1 MGYQVNNYKRFFSI
15 SATIVLILFF
25 DQLSKIFIINYF
37 QTNNSIIYLT
47 SFLNF
52 ELIWN
57 EGIAFGLLSFEN
69 SKVYNF
75 ISIIILLVV
84 LIILFVIYKTKNLT
98 VYFYSM
104 IVGGALGN
112 LLDRVRYSSVPD
124 FIDFH
129 IGEFHWFI
137 FNIADI
143 FISIGVICLIMV
155 EIFGQKEL
163 KNEN

>member
-1 MGYQVNNYKRFFSI
+1 MNNYKRFFSI

-84 LIILFVIYKTKNLT
+84 LIILFVIYKTKNYT

-112 LLDRVRYSSVPD
+112 LIDRVRYSSVPD

-155 EIFGQKEL
+155 EIFGQKDL

>member
-1 MGYQVNNYKRFFSI
+1 
-15 SATIVLILFF
+15 
-25 DQLSKIFIINYF
+25 
-37 QTNNSIIYLT
+37 
-47 SFLNF
+47 
-52 ELIWN
+52 
-57 EGIAFGLLSFEN
+57 
-69 SKVYNF
+69 
-75 ISIIILLVV
+75 
-84 LIILFVIYKTKNLT
+84 
-98 VYFYSM
+98 M

-155 EIFGQKEL
+155 EIFGQKDL

>member
-1 MGYQVNNYKRFFSI
+1 MNNYKRFFSI

>member
-1 MGYQVNNYKRFFSI
+1 MNNYKRFFSI

-84 LIILFVIYKTKNLT
+84 LIILFVIYKTKNFT

-112 LLDRVRYSSVPD
+112 LIDRVRYSSVPD

>member
-1 MGYQVNNYKRFFSI
+1 MNNYKRFFSI

-84 LIILFVIYKTKNLT
+84 LIILFVIYKTKNYT

-112 LLDRVRYSSVPD
+112 LIDRVRYSSVPD

-129 IGEFHWFI
+129 IREFHWFI

-155 EIFGQKEL
+155 EIFGQKI
-163 KNEN
+163 

>member
-1 MGYQVNNYKRFFSI
+1 MNNYKRFFSI

-57 EGIAFGLLSFEN
+57 EGISFGLLSIEN

-155 EIFGQKEL
+155 EIFGQKDL

>member
-1 MGYQVNNYKRFFSI
+1 MNNYKRFFSI

-75 ISIIILLVV
+75 ISIIILLVS
-84 LIILFVIYKTKNLT
+84 LIILFVIYKTKNFT

-155 EIFGQKEL
+155 EIFGQKDL

>member
-1 MGYQVNNYKRFFSI
+1 MNNYKRFFSI

-84 LIILFVIYKTKNLT
+84 LIILLVIYKTKNFT

-104 IVGGALGN
+104 IAGGALGN

-124 FIDFH
+124 FIDLH

>member
-1 MGYQVNNYKRFFSI
+1 MNNYKRFFSI

-84 LIILFVIYKTKNLT
+84 LIILFVIYKTKNYT

>member
-1 MGYQVNNYKRFFSI
+1 MNNYKRFFSI

-155 EIFGQKEL
+155 EIFGQKDL

>member
-1 MGYQVNNYKRFFSI
+1 MNNYKRFFSI

-137 FNIADI
+137 FNIADV
-143 FISIGVICLIMV
+143 FISLGIIFMIFLELIDN
-155 EIFGQKEL
+155 
-163 KNEN
+163 NETNKVKKI

>member
-1 MGYQVNNYKRFFSI
+1 MNNYKRFFSI

-84 LIILFVIYKTKNLT
+84 LIILFVIYKTKNFT

-155 EIFGQKEL
+155 EIFGQKDL

>member
-1 MGYQVNNYKRFFSI
+1 MNNYKRFFSI

-84 LIILFVIYKTKNLT
+84 LIILFVIYKTKNLQ
-98 VYFYSM
+98 
-104 IVGGALGN
+104 
-112 LLDRVRYSSVPD
+112 
-124 FIDFH
+124 
-129 IGEFHWFI
+129 FI
-137 FNIADI
+137 FIP
-143 FISIGVICLIMV
+143 
-155 EIFGQKEL
+155 
-163 KNEN
+163 